1 MHHVE
6 RAIFDLRRGVPVLIE
21 SDEGNRLVAP
31 VEGLDSTLLA
41 KLFDG
46 AAEAPRLVLTDHRL
60 ARLGHAQ
67 RDTAGALVLDA
78 TRDSREAIIELA
90 CAPSATLDQA
100 RPLEALSATWQ
111 PVCEA
116 SSRAPEMKS
125 SWTWASKA

>member
-41 KLFDG
+41 KFFDG

-60 ARLGHAQ
+60 ARLGHIQ
-67 RDTAGALVLDA
+67 RDTAGRQAAGHGAGERLGFSLARRVIDDRDRAVGPRDTFHEAERPADHFQIALG
-78 TRDSREAIIELA
+78 RFG
-90 CAPSATLDQA
+90 
-100 RPLEALSATWQ
+100 
-111 PVCEA
+111 
-116 SSRAPEMKS
+116 KS
-125 SWTWASKA
+125 GS